1 MQYLSQLTPAEVYI
15 LTDENATHREYLKIT
30 FIDLLFKQVLKTFEV
45 ERQPHI
51 SHKVRIYTYVTSGP
65 NFKNYNFKNHEKFF
79 LDTFR
84 QDDSIEIL
92 FRNLVK
98 IGYQKSRT
106 LAVFKNELIKTP
118 ILQKCFSQNILQK
131 IFYRYRLTEYG
142 KELKRK
148 VEKEIQSLNSK
159 FTSLDTIDNQEAL
172 ALIKVIGGNIF
183 LLEYITYDL
192 LDQIDSD
199 LVKQMNRKE
208 TNSNGSGCSGCG
220 WNFDSYS
227 SNFDSGCSSS
237 SGSGGGSGCSA
248 CGGCGGGCGGC
259 GGCG

>member
-1 MQYLSQLTPAEVYI
+1 MQYLLQLTPAEVYI
-15 LTDENATHREYLKIT
+15 LTNAKATHREYLKIT

-65 NFKNYNFKNHEKFF
+65 NFKNYKFRNHERFF
-79 LDTFR
+79 LDTFE

-92 FRNLVK
+92 FRNMVK

-106 LAVFKNELIKTP
+106 LASFKNELIKTP
-118 ILQKCFSQNILQK
+118 ILQKCFSQNIFHK

-142 KELKRK
+142 NDLKRK

-192 LDQIDSD
+192 LDEIDSE
-199 LVKQMNRKE
+199 LAALMNRKE
-208 TNSNGSGCSGCG
+208 VNSDGSGCSGCTSS
-220 WNFDSYS
+220 FDNYS
-227 SNFDSGCSSS
+227 SDFDSGCSSNS
-237 SGSGGGSGCSA
+237 SSGGGSGCSA
-248 CGGCGGGCGGC
+248 CSGCSGCGGC